1 MTLKIIGVLKT
12 VSNFTTGL
20 IDMTENY
27 TYIEKEQTFDLQCPD
42 VYELSTTIL
51 DKAKD
56 IIVCDDE
63 TFEIANKLAESC
75 QTAIKRIEAQH
86 KLVKAPYLQACQ
98 AIDAEKKRLMAN
110 FEEAKRIAMEG
121 AYSYK
126 MAKEARLAKEREE
139 ARKAAEEEQ
148 KRLQEEMAKKAAE
161 AETATTEEER
171 LYKEAE
177 IVKLQNEAAST
188 APVVPIIKKP
198 KGGPSVRESFVGTV
212 TDKVKFLKFVAQ
224 HIDDNPEFIDFLE
237 VKQTK
242 INNYIKMTKGL
253 KALDG
258 VEITKGVTLVTRSR
272 K

>member
-1 MTLKIIGVLKT
+1 MI
-12 VSNFTTGL
+12 
-20 IDMTENY
+20 
-27 TYIEKEQTFDLQCPD
+27 
-42 VYELSTTIL
+42 
-51 DKAKD
+51 
-56 IIVCDDE
+56 
-63 TFEIANKLAESC
+63 
-75 QTAIKRIEAQH
+75 
-86 KLVKAPYLQACQ
+86 Q
-98 AIDAEKKRLMAN
+98 AITEKNQKKALNLYADLLEMK
-110 FEEAKRIAMEG
+110 EPPMRILFLIARQFNQLLQLKSLSAQGMEKG
-121 AYSYK
+121 
-126 MAKEARLAKEREE
+126 
-139 ARKAAEEEQ
+139 
-148 KRLQEEMAKKAAE
+148 EMAKKAAE

-198 KGGPSVRESFVGTV
+198 KGGPSVRENFVGTV

-224 HIDDNPEFIDFLE
+224 HIDDNPEFLDFFE